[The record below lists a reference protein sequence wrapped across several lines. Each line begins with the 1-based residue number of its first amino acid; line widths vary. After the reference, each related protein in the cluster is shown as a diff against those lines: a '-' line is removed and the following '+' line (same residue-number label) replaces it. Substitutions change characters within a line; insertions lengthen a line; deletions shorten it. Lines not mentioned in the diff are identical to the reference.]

1 MNHGTVTN
9 KRYDIS
15 LGVSLGMQMISDTPY
30 FSRKA
35 RLYLLEIDGTEY
47 FTNEEMWE
55 RVEKG
60 DIVSFEIDEENI
72 VEISK
77 N

>member
-47 FTNEEMWE
+47 FTKEDMWE
-55 RVEKG
+55 QVEKG
-60 DIVSFEIDEENI
+60 DTISFELDGENI
-72 VEISK
+72 VKITK